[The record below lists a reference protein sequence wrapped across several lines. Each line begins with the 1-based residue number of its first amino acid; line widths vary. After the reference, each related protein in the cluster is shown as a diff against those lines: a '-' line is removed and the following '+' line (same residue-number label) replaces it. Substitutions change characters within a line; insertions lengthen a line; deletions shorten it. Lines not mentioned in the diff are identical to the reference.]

1 MRRKVR
7 NWAAFLLALALVLG
21 MIPAAYAAG
30 YSITVNAPTG
40 NDLPYWVFEKVGVDS
55 ADVLNLT
62 ANEGHTLPTNKVA
75 RVSLAV
81 GKNKED
87 EAACGISINGMY
99 YVQSVTLEHPDFFT
113 GTVEIQIGRDAQWSE
128 ETWGNITPVEGSN
141 ILGRV
146 QFKNG
151 TFTGDVSITVS
162 PMTAEQA
169 EAAQKQNQRQV
180 VPQGKYTVAQISE
193 AIQGIMTQK
202 RAALGLSET
211 DNLLSGDELT
221 YAGSSATDWLP
232 IGLSRCGV
240 EDDYDAYLAALQ
252 TYVEQKYRE
261 PDKLDRVKA
270 TEWHRISARRRSLAV
285 LACGGDPTHFGKDEN
300 GNDINLIADGVY
312 DRGKTVDIGAQGLN
326 GWLWGLITLDSMK
339 YNIPAGSSYTRTEMI
354 KKILSFQL
362 PDDGFNLRFA
372 QGSTA
377 DPDITA
383 MAIQSM
389 GPYYRTSTLNVK
401 DPVDRALERL
411 SQLQLDTAD
420 FRSWGTRNSEST
432 SQVIISLCSV
442 GIDPQNDPRFVK
454 NGLNLLDALFYYQQ
468 EDGGFAHSYE
478 LDEGNPSAVPGESD
492 SMATDQALLALVSVW
507 RQAQGMSP
515 LYDFRPGGVSAKILT
530 PEESEVSFAGSYEFT
545 EVDQQQADALPKKL
559 STENDEEVTAL
570 LNKLKMSRD
579 FDGYDTYMTKL
590 TQAKSDI
597 DALYAEIEAINT
609 DIQEQIVPMTEPG
622 LGEKSTVDRL
632 VKRYKALSDHDK
644 ELVQNWDAVLAV
656 KAQTDAAQRTLLLC
670 IGGAAV
676 VMIGGSILVRRRRES
691 K

>member
-30 YSITVNAPTG
+30 HSITVHAPEG
-40 NDLPYWVFEKVGVDS
+40 NGLPYWEFEKAGVEN
-55 ADVLNLT
+55 ADVLYLT
-62 ANEGHTLPTNKVA
+62 AGESHGLPAGRVS

-81 GKNKED
+81 GKGKD
-87 EAACGISINGMY
+87 GEASCGISVNGMY

-128 ETWGNITPVEGSN
+128 ETWGNITPVEDSN

-146 QFKNG
+146 QFKDG
-151 TFTGDVSITVS
+151 TFTGDVTISVT
-162 PMTAEQA
+162 PMTQQQA
-169 EAAQKQNQRQV
+169 DAAAKTNQRQV
-180 VPQGKYTVAQISE
+180 VPKGKYSVSDITE
-193 AIQGIMTQK
+193 AIDGILAWK
-202 RAALGLSET
+202 RAQQGVAEGQP
-211 DNLLSGDELT
+211 LLSGELLT
-221 YAGSSATDWLP
+221 YAGSTAADWLP
-232 IGLSRCGV
+232 IGLSRYGA
-240 EDDYDAYLAALQ
+240 EDDYDSYLAALR

-261 PDKLDRVKA
+261 PDKLDRTKA
-270 TEWHRISARRRSLAV
+270 TEWHRIALAV
-285 LACGGDPTHFGKDEN
+285 LACGGDPTHFGRDEN
-300 GNDINLIADGVY
+300 GADINLIADGVY
-312 DRGKTVDIGAQGLN
+312 DRGKTADLGRQGLN

-339 YNIPAGSSYTRTEMI
+339 YTIPAGASYTRTELV
-354 KKILSFQL
+354 KTILSYQL
-362 PDDGFNLRFA
+362 SDDGFNLRVA

-515 LYDFRPGGVSAKILT
+515 LYDFRPGGVSSKILT

-545 EVDQQQADALPKKL
+545 EADQQQADALPQKL
-559 STENDEEVTAL
+559 TTENDAEVTAL

-597 DALYAEIEAINT
+597 DALYAEIESLNA
-609 DIQEQIVPMTEPG
+609 DIQEQIISMTEPG
-622 LGEKSTVDRL
+622 LGEKPTVDRL
-632 VKRYKALSDHDK
+632 VKRYKALPDHDK
-644 ELVQNWDAVLAV
+644 ALVENWDTVLAV
-656 KAQTDAAQRTLLLC
+656 KAQTDAAQRNLFLI
-670 IGGAAV
+670 IGGVVV
-676 VMIGGSILVRRRRES
+676 VMVAVTVVVRRRRES

>member
-1 MRRKVR
+1 MRRKSGK
-7 NWAAFLLALALVLG
+7 WLLWLLVLTLLWG
-21 MIPAAYAAG
+21 SIPAAYAAG
-30 YSITVNAPTG
+30 HSITIHAPEG
-40 NDLPYWVFEKVGVDS
+40 NGLPYWEFEKAGVES
-55 ADVLNLT
+55 ADVRYLT
-62 ANEGHTLPTNKVA
+62 AGESHGLPAGRVS

-81 GKNKED
+81 GKGKD
-87 EAACGISINGMY
+87 GEASCGISVNGMY

-113 GTVEIQIGRDAQWSE
+113 GTAEIQIGRDAQWSE
-128 ETWGNITPVEGSN
+128 ETWGNITPVEDSN

-146 QFKNG
+146 QFKDG
-151 TFTGDVSITVS
+151 TFTGDVTISVT
-162 PMTAEQA
+162 PMTQQQA
-169 EAAQKQNQRQV
+169 DAAAKTNQRQV
-180 VPQGKYTVAQISE
+180 VPKGKYSVSDITE
-193 AIQGIMTQK
+193 AIDGILAWKRVQQGVAEGQP
-202 RAALGLSET
+202 
-211 DNLLSGDELT
+211 LLSGELLT
-221 YAGSSATDWLP
+221 YAGSTAADWLP
-232 IGLSRCGV
+232 IGLSRYGA
-240 EDDYDAYLAALQ
+240 EDDYDSYLAALR

-261 PDKLDRVKA
+261 PDKLDRTKA
-270 TEWHRISARRRSLAV
+270 TEWHRIALAV
-285 LACGGDPTHFGKDEN
+285 LACGGDPTHFGRDEN
-300 GNDINLIADGVY
+300 GADINLIADGVY
-312 DRGKTVDIGAQGLN
+312 DRGKTADLGRQGLN

-339 YNIPAGSSYTRTEMI
+339 YTIPAGASYTRTELV
-354 KKILSFQL
+354 KTILSYQL
-362 PDDGFNLRFA
+362 SDDGFNLRVA

-515 LYDFRPGGVSAKILT
+515 LYDFRPGGVSSKILT

-545 EVDQQQADALPKKL
+545 EADQQQADALPQKL
-559 STENDEEVTAL
+559 TTENDAEVTAL

-597 DALYAEIEAINT
+597 DALYAEIESLNA
-609 DIQEQIVPMTEPG
+609 DIQEQIISMTEPG
-622 LGEKSTVDRL
+622 LGEKPTVDRL

-644 ELVQNWDAVLAV
+644 ELVQNWDTVLAV
-656 KAQTDAAQRTLLLC
+656 KAQTDAAQRNLFLI
-670 IGGAAV
+670 IGGAVV
-676 VMIGGSILVRRRRES
+676 VMVAATVVIRRRRES

>member
-1 MRRKVR
+1 MRRKSGK
-7 NWAAFLLALALVLG
+7 WLLWLLVLTLLWG
-21 MIPAAYAAG
+21 SIPAAYAAG
-30 YSITVNAPTG
+30 HSITIHAPEG
-40 NDLPYWVFEKVGVDS
+40 NGLAYWEFEKAGVES
-55 ADVLNLT
+55 ADVRYLT
-62 ANEGHTLPTNKVA
+62 AGESHGLPAGRVS

-81 GKNKED
+81 GKGKD
-87 EAACGISINGMY
+87 GEASCGISVNGMY

-128 ETWGNITPVEGSN
+128 ETWGNITPVEDSN

-146 QFKNG
+146 QFKDG
-151 TFTGDVSITVS
+151 TFTGDVTISVT
-162 PMTAEQA
+162 PMTQQQA
-169 EAAQKQNQRQV
+169 DAAAKTNQRQV
-180 VPQGKYTVAQISE
+180 VPKGKYSVSDITE
-193 AIQGIMTQK
+193 AIDGILAWKRVQQGVAEGQP
-202 RAALGLSET
+202 
-211 DNLLSGDELT
+211 LLSGELLT
-221 YAGSSATDWLP
+221 YAGSTAADWLP
-232 IGLSRCGV
+232 IGLSRYGA
-240 EDDYDAYLAALQ
+240 EDDYDSYLAALR

-261 PDKLDRVKA
+261 PDKLDRTKA
-270 TEWHRISARRRSLAV
+270 TEWHRIALAV
-285 LACGGDPTHFGKDEN
+285 LACGGDPTHFGRDEN
-300 GNDINLIADGVY
+300 GADINLIADGVY
-312 DRGKTVDIGAQGLN
+312 DRGKTADLGRQGLN

-339 YNIPAGSSYTRTEMI
+339 YTIPAGASYTRTELV
-354 KKILSFQL
+354 KTILSYQL
-362 PDDGFNLRFA
+362 SDDGFNLRVA

-515 LYDFRPGGVSAKILT
+515 LYDFRPGGVSSKILT

-545 EVDQQQADALPKKL
+545 EADQQQADALPQKL
-559 STENDEEVTAL
+559 TTENDAEVTAL

-597 DALYAEIEAINT
+597 DALYAEIESLNA
-609 DIQEQIVPMTEPG
+609 DIQEQIISMTEPG
-622 LGEKSTVDRL
+622 LGEKPTVDRL

-644 ELVQNWDAVLAV
+644 ELVQNWDTVLAV
-656 KAQTDAAQRTLLLC
+656 KAQTDAAQRNLFLI
-670 IGGAAV
+670 IGGAVV
-676 VMIGGSILVRRRRES
+676 VMVAATVVIRRRRES

>member
-40 NDLPYWVFEKVGVDS
+40 NDLPYWVFEKVGVEN
-55 ADVLNLT
+55 ADVLYLT
-62 ANEGHTLPTNKVA
+62 AGESHGLPAGRVS

-81 GKNKED
+81 GKGKD
-87 EAACGISINGMY
+87 GEASCGISVNGMY

-128 ETWGNITPVEGSN
+128 ETWGNITPVEDSN

-146 QFKNG
+146 QFKDG
-151 TFTGDVSITVS
+151 TFTGDVTISVT
-162 PMTAEQA
+162 PMTQQQA
-169 EAAQKQNQRQV
+169 DAAAKTNQRQV
-180 VPQGKYTVAQISE
+180 VPKGKYSVSDITE
-193 AIQGIMTQK
+193 AIDGILAWK
-202 RAALGLSET
+202 RAQQGVAEGQP
-211 DNLLSGDELT
+211 LLSGELLT
-221 YAGSSATDWLP
+221 YAGSTAADWLP
-232 IGLSRCGV
+232 IGLSRYGA
-240 EDDYDAYLAALQ
+240 EDDYDSYLAALR

-261 PDKLDRVKA
+261 PDKLDRTKA
-270 TEWHRISARRRSLAV
+270 TEWHRIALAV
-285 LACGGDPTHFGKDEN
+285 LACGGDPTHFGRDEN
-300 GNDINLIADGVY
+300 GADINLIADGVY
-312 DRGKTVDIGAQGLN
+312 DRGKTADLGRQGLN

-339 YNIPAGSSYTRTEMI
+339 YTIPAGASYTRTELV
-354 KKILSFQL
+354 KTILSYQL
-362 PDDGFNLRFA
+362 SDDGFNLRVA

-515 LYDFRPGGVSAKILT
+515 LYDFRPGGVSSKILT

-545 EVDQQQADALPKKL
+545 EADQQQADALPQKL
-559 STENDEEVTAL
+559 TTENDAEVTAL

-597 DALYAEIEAINT
+597 DALYAEIESLNA
-609 DIQEQIVPMTEPG
+609 DIQEQIISMTEPG

-644 ELVQNWDAVLAV
+644 ELVQNWDTVLAV
-656 KAQTDAAQRTLLLC
+656 KAQTDAAQRNLFLI
-670 IGGAAV
+670 IGGAVV
-676 VMIGGSILVRRRRES
+676 VMVAATVVIRRRRES

>member
-40 NDLPYWVFEKVGVDS
+40 NNLPYWVFEKVGVDS

-81 GKNKED
+81 GKGKD
-87 EAACGISINGMY
+87 GEASCGISVNGMY

-128 ETWGNITPVEGSN
+128 ETWGNITPVEDSN

-146 QFKNG
+146 QFKDG
-151 TFTGDVSITVS
+151 TFTGDVTISVT
-162 PMTAEQA
+162 PMTQQQA
-169 EAAQKQNQRQV
+169 DAAAKTNQRQV
-180 VPQGKYTVAQISE
+180 VPKGKYSVSDITE
-193 AIQGIMTQK
+193 AIDGILAWK
-202 RAALGLSET
+202 RAQQGVAEGQP
-211 DNLLSGDELT
+211 LLSGELLT
-221 YAGSSATDWLP
+221 YAGSTAADWLP
-232 IGLSRCGV
+232 IGLSRYGA
-240 EDDYDAYLAALQ
+240 EDDYDSYLAALR

-261 PDKLDRVKA
+261 PDKLDRTKA
-270 TEWHRISARRRSLAV
+270 TEWHRIALAV
-285 LACGGDPTHFGKDEN
+285 LACGGDPTHFGRDEN
-300 GNDINLIADGVY
+300 GADINLIADGVY
-312 DRGKTVDIGAQGLN
+312 DRGKTADLGRQGLN

-339 YNIPAGSSYTRTEMI
+339 YTIPAGASYTRTELV
-354 KKILSFQL
+354 KTILSYQL
-362 PDDGFNLRFA
+362 SDDGFNLRVA

-515 LYDFRPGGVSAKILT
+515 LYDFRPGGVSSKILT

-545 EVDQQQADALPKKL
+545 EADQQQADALPQKL
-559 STENDEEVTAL
+559 TTENDAEVTAL

-597 DALYAEIEAINT
+597 DALYAEIESLNA
-609 DIQEQIVPMTEPG
+609 DIQEQIISMTEPG

-644 ELVQNWDAVLAV
+644 ELVQNWDTVLAV
-656 KAQTDAAQRTLLLC
+656 KAQTDAAQRNLFLI
-670 IGGAAV
+670 IGGVVV
-676 VMIGGSILVRRRRES
+676 VMVAVTVVVRRRRES

>member
-7 NWAAFLLALALVLG
+7 NLTAFLLALVLILG
-21 MIPAAYAAG
+21 SMPLTYAAG

-40 NDLPYWVFEKVGVDS
+40 NDLPYWVFEKAGVDS

-62 ANEGHTLPTNKVA
+62 ANEGHTLPASKVA

-99 YVQSVTLEHPDFFT
+99 YVQSVTLDHPDFFT
-113 GTVEIQIGRDAQWSE
+113 GTVEIQVGKDAQWSE
-128 ETWGNITPVEGSN
+128 ETWGSITPVESSN
-141 ILGRV
+141 IIGRV

-162 PMTAEQA
+162 PMTAQQA
-169 EAAQKQNQRQV
+169 EAAQKLNQRQV

-193 AIQGIMTQK
+193 AIQGIMAQK
-202 RAALGLSET
+202 RSALGLE
-211 DNLLSGDELT
+211 DGDYLLSGDELT

-270 TEWHRISARRRSLAV
+270 TEWHRISLAV

-312 DRGKTVDIGAQGLN
+312 NRGKTVDIGAQGLN

-383 MAIQSM
+383 MAIQALA
-389 GPYYRTSTLNVK
+389 PYYRNSTFNVK
-401 DPVDRALERL
+401 DPVDKALDCL
-411 SQLQLDTAD
+411 SELQLDTGD
-420 FRSWGTRNSEST
+420 FRSWGTRNSESV
-432 SQVIISLCSV
+432 SQIIVSLCSIGV
-442 GIDPQNDPRFVK
+442 DPQNDSRFIK
-454 NGLNLLDALFYYQQ
+454 NGINLLDALFYYQQ

-478 LDEGNPSAVPGESD
+478 SDPGNPSAIPGESN
-492 SMATDQALLALVSVW
+492 SIATDQALLALVAVW
-507 RQAQGMSP
+507 RQAQGMSI
-515 LYDFRPGGVSAKILT
+515 LYDFRPGSVSAKILT

-545 EVDQQQADALPKKL
+545 QELQSRVDALPDAL
-559 STENDEEVTAL
+559 STEDAEEVAFL
-570 LNKLKMSRD
+570 LERLKMSRE
-579 FDGYDTYMTKL
+579 FDGYDRYMEKL
-590 TQAKSDI
+590 TAAQEKI
-597 DALYAEIEAINT
+597 DALYAEIESLNA
-609 DIQEQIVPMTEPG
+609 DIAAEILPMTDAG
-622 LGEKSTVDRL
+622 LKEKPIVDGI
-632 VKRYKALSDHDK
+632 VKRYRTLSEHDR
-644 ELVQNWDAVLAV
+644 ELVESWDAVLAV

>member
-1 MRRKVR
+1 MRRKSGK
-7 NWAAFLLALALVLG
+7 WLLWLLVLTLLWG
-21 MIPAAYAAG
+21 SIPAAYAAG
-30 YSITVNAPTG
+30 HSITIHAPEG
-40 NDLPYWVFEKVGVDS
+40 NGLPYWEFEKAGVES
-55 ADVLNLT
+55 ADVRYLT
-62 ANEGHTLPTNKVA
+62 AGESHGLPAGRVS

-81 GKNKED
+81 GKGKD
-87 EAACGISINGMY
+87 GEASCGISVNGMY

-128 ETWGNITPVEGSN
+128 ETWGNITPVEDSN

-162 PMTAEQA
+162 PMTAQQA
-169 EAAQKQNQRQV
+169 ETAQKQNQRQV
-180 VPQGKYTVAQISE
+180 VPQGKYTVKEISE
-193 AIQGIMTQK
+193 AIYGILAQK
-202 RAALGLSET
+202 RSALGLEDS
-211 DNLLSGDELT
+211 DYLLSGDELT

-270 TEWHRISARRRSLAV
+270 TEWHRISLAV
-285 LACGGDPTHFGKDEN
+285 LACGGDPTHFGKDAD

-383 MAIQSM
+383 MAIQALA
-389 GPYYRTSTLNVK
+389 PYYRNATFNVK
-401 DPVDRALERL
+401 DPVDKALDCL
-411 SQLQLDTAD
+411 SKLQLDTGD
-420 FRSWGTRNSEST
+420 FRSWGTRNSESV
-432 SQVIISLCSV
+432 SQIIVSLCSIGV
-442 GIDPQNDPRFVK
+442 DPQNDSRFIK
-454 NGLNLLDALFYYQQ
+454 NGINLLDALFYYQQ

-478 LDEGNPSAVPGESD
+478 SDPGNPSAIPGESN
-492 SMATDQALLALVSVW
+492 SIATDQALLALVAVW
-507 RQAQGMSP
+507 RQAQGMSI
-515 LYDFRPGGVSAKILT
+515 LYDFRPGSVSAKILT

-545 EVDQQQADALPKKL
+545 QELQSRVDALPDAL
-559 STENDEEVTAL
+559 STEDAEEVAFL
-570 LNKLKMSRD
+570 LERLKMSRE
-579 FDGYDTYMTKL
+579 FDGYDRYMEKL
-590 TQAKSDI
+590 TAAQEKI
-597 DALYAEIEAINT
+597 DALYAEIESLNA
-609 DIQEQIVPMTEPG
+609 DIAAEILPMTDAG
-622 LGEKSTVDRL
+622 LKEKPIVDGI
-632 VKRYKALSDHDK
+632 VKRYRALSEHDR
-644 ELVQNWDAVLAV
+644 ELVESWDAVLAV

>member
-7 NWAAFLLALALVLG
+7 NWAAFLLALVLVLG
-21 MIPAAYAAG
+21 MIPTAYAAG
-30 YSITVNAPTG
+30 YSITVNAPEG
-40 NDLPYWVFEKVGVDS
+40 NHLPYWVFETAG
-55 ADVLNLT
+55 AANGDVQYLT
-62 ANEGHTLPTNKVA
+62 AKESHDLPDGKIA
-75 RVSLAV
+75 RVALKV
-81 GKNKED
+81 GKNGKD
-87 EAACGISINGMY
+87 EASCGISINGLY

-113 GTVEIQIGRDAQWSE
+113 GTVEIQVGKDAQWTE
-128 ETWGNITPVEGSN
+128 DTWGDVTPLEESSTIGC
-141 ILGRV
+141 V

-151 TFTGDVSITVS
+151 TFTADVNITIT
-162 PMTAEQA
+162 PMTAQQA

-270 TEWHRISARRRSLAV
+270 TEWHRISLAV

-312 DRGKTVDIGAQGLN
+312 DRGKTVDIGAQGFN

-383 MAIQSM
+383 MAIQALA
-389 GPYYRTSTLNVK
+389 PYYRNATFNVK
-401 DPVDRALERL
+401 DPVDKALDCL
-411 SQLQLDTAD
+411 SKLQLDTGD
-420 FRSWGTRNSEST
+420 FRSWGTRNSESI
-432 SQVIISLCSV
+432 SQIIVSLCSIGV
-442 GIDPQNDPRFVK
+442 DPQNDPRFIK
-454 NGLNLLDALFYYQQ
+454 NGINLLDALFYYQQ

-478 LDEGNPSAVPGESD
+478 LDEGNPSAVPGESN
-492 SMATDQALLALVSVW
+492 SIATDQALLALVAVW
-507 RQAQGMSP
+507 RQAQGMSI
-515 LYDFRPGGVSAKILT
+515 LYDFRPGSVSAKILT

-545 EVDQQQADALPKKL
+545 QELQGRVDALPKAL
-559 STENDEEVTAL
+559 STEDAEEVAFL
-570 LNKLKMSRD
+570 LERLKMSRE
-579 FDGYDTYMTKL
+579 FDGYDRYMEKL
-590 TQAKSDI
+590 TAAQEKI
-597 DALYAEIEAINT
+597 DALYAEIESLNA
-609 DIQEQIVPMTEPG
+609 DIAAEILPMTDAG
-622 LGEKSTVDRL
+622 LKEKPIVDGI
-632 VKRYKALSDHDK
+632 VKRYRALSEHDRA
-644 ELVQNWDAVLAV
+644 LVESWDAVLAV
-656 KAQTDAAQRTLLLC
+656 KAQTDAAQRNLFLI
-670 IGGAAV
+670 IGGVVV
-676 VMIGGSILVRRRRES
+676 VMVAVTVVVRRRRES

>member
-30 YSITVNAPTG
+30 HSITVHAPEG
-40 NDLPYWVFEKVGVDS
+40 NGLPYWEFEKAGVEN
-55 ADVLNLT
+55 ADVLYLT
-62 ANEGHTLPTNKVA
+62 AGESHGLPAGRVS

-81 GKNKED
+81 GKGKD
-87 EAACGISINGMY
+87 GEASCGISVNGMY

-128 ETWGNITPVEGSN
+128 ETWGNITPVEDSN

-146 QFKNG
+146 QFKDG
-151 TFTGDVSITVS
+151 TFTGDVTISVT
-162 PMTAEQA
+162 PMTQQQA
-169 EAAQKQNQRQV
+169 DAAAKTNQRQV
-180 VPQGKYTVAQISE
+180 VPKGKYSVSDITE
-193 AIQGIMTQK
+193 AIDGILAWKRVQQGVAEGQP
-202 RAALGLSET
+202 
-211 DNLLSGDELT
+211 LLSGELLT
-221 YAGSSATDWLP
+221 YAGSTAADWLP
-232 IGLSRCGV
+232 IGLSRYGA
-240 EDDYDAYLAALQ
+240 EDDYDSYLAALR

-261 PDKLDRVKA
+261 PDKLDRTKA
-270 TEWHRISARRRSLAV
+270 TEWHRIALAV
-285 LACGGDPTHFGKDEN
+285 LACGGDPTHFGRDEN
-300 GNDINLIADGVY
+300 GADINLIADGVY
-312 DRGKTVDIGAQGLN
+312 DRGKTADLGRQGLN

-339 YNIPAGSSYTRTEMI
+339 YTIPAGASYTRTELV
-354 KKILSFQL
+354 KTILSYQL
-362 PDDGFNLRFA
+362 SDDGFNLRVA

-515 LYDFRPGGVSAKILT
+515 LYDFRPGGVL
-530 PEESEVSFAGSYEFT
+530 
-545 EVDQQQADALPKKL
+545 
-559 STENDEEVTAL
+559 
-570 LNKLKMSRD
+570 
-579 FDGYDTYMTKL
+579 
-590 TQAKSDI
+590 
-597 DALYAEIEAINT
+597 
-609 DIQEQIVPMTEPG
+609 
-622 LGEKSTVDRL
+622 
-632 VKRYKALSDHDK
+632 
-644 ELVQNWDAVLAV
+644 
-656 KAQTDAAQRTLLLC
+656 
-670 IGGAAV
+670 
-676 VMIGGSILVRRRRES
+676 
-691 K
+691 

>member
-30 YSITVNAPTG
+30 YSITVNVPTG

-55 ADVLNLT
+55 ADVLSLT
-62 ANEGHTLPTNKVA
+62 ANEGHTLPTSKVA

-87 EAACGISINGMY
+87 EVACGISINGMY
-99 YVQSVTLEHPDFFT
+99 YVQSVTLDHPDFFT
-113 GTVEIQIGRDAQWSE
+113 GTVEIQVGKDAQWTE
-128 ETWGNITPVEGSN
+128 ETWGSITPVESSN
-141 ILGRV
+141 IIGRV

-162 PMTAEQA
+162 PMTAAQA
-169 EAAQKQNQRQV
+169 EAAQKLNQRQV

-193 AIQGIMTQK
+193 AIQGIMEQK
-202 RAALGLSET
+202 RSALGLE
-211 DNLLSGDELT
+211 DGDYLLSGDELT

-252 TYVEQKYRE
+252 AYVEQKYRE

-270 TEWHRISARRRSLAV
+270 TEWHRISLAV
-285 LACGGDPTHFGKDEN
+285 LACGGDPTHFGKDAD

-515 LYDFRPGGVSAKILT
+515 LYDFRPGGVSSKILT

-545 EVDQQQADALPKKL
+545 QELQSRVDALPDAL
-559 STENDEEVTAL
+559 STEDAEEVAFL
-570 LNKLKMSRD
+570 LERLKMSRE
-579 FDGYDTYMTKL
+579 FDGYDRYMEKL
-590 TQAKSDI
+590 TAAQEKI
-597 DALYAEIEAINT
+597 DALYAEIESLNA
-609 DIQEQIVPMTEPG
+609 DIAAEILPMTDAG
-622 LGEKSTVDRL
+622 LKEKPIVDGI
-632 VKRYKALSDHDK
+632 VKRYRTLSEHDR
-644 ELVQNWDAVLAV
+644 ELVESWDAVLAV

>member
-40 NDLPYWVFEKVGVDS
+40 NDLPYWVFEKVGVEN
-55 ADVLNLT
+55 ADVLYLT
-62 ANEGHTLPTNKVA
+62 AGESHGLPAGRVS

-81 GKNKED
+81 GKGKD
-87 EAACGISINGMY
+87 GEASCGISVNGMY

-128 ETWGNITPVEGSN
+128 ETWGNITPVEDSN

-146 QFKNG
+146 QFKDG
-151 TFTGDVSITVS
+151 TFTGDVTISVT
-162 PMTAEQA
+162 PMTQQQA
-169 EAAQKQNQRQV
+169 DAAAKTNQRQV
-180 VPQGKYTVAQISE
+180 VPKGKYSVSDITE
-193 AIQGIMTQK
+193 AIDGILAWK
-202 RAALGLSET
+202 RAQQGVAEGQP
-211 DNLLSGDELT
+211 LLSGELLT
-221 YAGSSATDWLP
+221 YAGSTAADWLP
-232 IGLSRCGV
+232 IGLSRYGA
-240 EDDYDAYLAALQ
+240 EDDYDSYLAALR

-261 PDKLDRVKA
+261 PDKLDRTKA
-270 TEWHRISARRRSLAV
+270 TEWHRIALAV
-285 LACGGDPTHFGKDEN
+285 LACGGDPTHFGRDEN
-300 GNDINLIADGVY
+300 GADINLIADGVY
-312 DRGKTVDIGAQGLN
+312 DRGKTADLGRQGLN

-339 YNIPAGSSYTRTEMI
+339 YTIPAGASYTRTELV
-354 KKILSFQL
+354 KTILSYQL
-362 PDDGFNLRFA
+362 SDDGFNLRVA

-492 SMATDQALLALVSVW
+492 SMATDQALLALVSV
-507 RQAQGMSP
+507 
-515 LYDFRPGGVSAKILT
+515 
-530 PEESEVSFAGSYEFT
+530 
-545 EVDQQQADALPKKL
+545 
-559 STENDEEVTAL
+559 
-570 LNKLKMSRD
+570 
-579 FDGYDTYMTKL
+579 
-590 TQAKSDI
+590 
-597 DALYAEIEAINT
+597 
-609 DIQEQIVPMTEPG
+609 
-622 LGEKSTVDRL
+622 
-632 VKRYKALSDHDK
+632 
-644 ELVQNWDAVLAV
+644 
-656 KAQTDAAQRTLLLC
+656 
-670 IGGAAV
+670 
-676 VMIGGSILVRRRRES
+676 
-691 K
+691 

>member
-30 YSITVNAPTG
+30 YGITVNAPTG
-40 NDLPYWVFEKVGVDS
+40 NNLPYWVFEKVGVDS

-128 ETWGNITPVEGSN
+128 ETWGNITPVDGSN

-146 QFKNG
+146 LKNG

-202 RAALGLSET
+202 RSALGLSET

-252 TYVEQKYRE
+252 SYVEQKYRE

-270 TEWHRISARRRSLAV
+270 TEWHRISLAV
-285 LACGGDPTHFGKDEN
+285 LACGGDPTHFGKDES

-354 KKILSFQL
+354 KRILSFQL

-383 MAIQSM
+383 MAIQALA
-389 GPYYRTSTLNVK
+389 PYYRNSTFNVK
-401 DPVDRALERL
+401 DPVDKALGCL
-411 SQLQLDTAD
+411 SELQLDTGD
-420 FRSWGTRNSEST
+420 FRSWGTRNSESV
-432 SQVIISLCSV
+432 SQL
-442 GIDPQNDPRFVK
+442 
-454 NGLNLLDALFYYQQ
+454 
-468 EDGGFAHSYE
+468 H
-478 LDEGNPSAVPGESD
+478 
-492 SMATDQALLALVSVW
+492 
-507 RQAQGMSP
+507 
-515 LYDFRPGGVSAKILT
+515 
-530 PEESEVSFAGSYEFT
+530 
-545 EVDQQQADALPKKL
+545 
-559 STENDEEVTAL
+559 
-570 LNKLKMSRD
+570 
-579 FDGYDTYMTKL
+579 
-590 TQAKSDI
+590 
-597 DALYAEIEAINT
+597 
-609 DIQEQIVPMTEPG
+609 
-622 LGEKSTVDRL
+622 
-632 VKRYKALSDHDK
+632 
-644 ELVQNWDAVLAV
+644 
-656 KAQTDAAQRTLLLC
+656 
-670 IGGAAV
+670 
-676 VMIGGSILVRRRRES
+676 RR
-691 K
+691 

>member
-40 NDLPYWVFEKVGVDS
+40 NDLPYWVFEKVGVEN
-55 ADVLNLT
+55 ADVLYLT
-62 ANEGHTLPTNKVA
+62 AGESHGLPAGRVS

-81 GKNKED
+81 GKGKD
-87 EAACGISINGMY
+87 GEASCGISVNGMY

-128 ETWGNITPVEGSN
+128 ETWGNITPVEDSN

-146 QFKNG
+146 QFKDG
-151 TFTGDVSITVS
+151 TFTGDVTISVT
-162 PMTAEQA
+162 PMTQQQA
-169 EAAQKQNQRQV
+169 DAAAKTNQRQV
-180 VPQGKYTVAQISE
+180 VPKGKYSVSDITE
-193 AIQGIMTQK
+193 AIDGILAWK
-202 RAALGLSET
+202 RAQQGVAEGQP
-211 DNLLSGDELT
+211 LLSGELLT
-221 YAGSSATDWLP
+221 YAGSTAADWLP
-232 IGLSRCGV
+232 IGLSRYGA
-240 EDDYDAYLAALQ
+240 EDDYDSYLAALR

-261 PDKLDRVKA
+261 PDKLDRTKA
-270 TEWHRISARRRSLAV
+270 TEWHRIALAV
-285 LACGGDPTHFGKDEN
+285 LACGGDPTHFGRDEN
-300 GNDINLIADGVY
+300 GADINLIADGVY
-312 DRGKTVDIGAQGLN
+312 DRGKTADLGRQGLN

-339 YNIPAGSSYTRTEMI
+339 YTIPAGASYTRTELV
-354 KKILSFQL
+354 KTILSYQL
-362 PDDGFNLRFA
+362 SDDGFNLRVA

-515 LYDFRPGGVSAKILT
+515 LYDFRPGGVSSKILT

-545 EVDQQQADALPKKL
+545 EADQQQADALPQKL
-559 STENDEEVTAL
+559 TTENDAEVTAL

-597 DALYAEIEAINT
+597 DALYAEIESLNA
-609 DIQEQIVPMTEPG
+609 DIQEQIISMTEPG
-622 LGEKSTVDRL
+622 LGEKPTVDRL
-632 VKRYKALSDHDK
+632 VKRYKALPDHDK
-644 ELVQNWDAVLAV
+644 ALVENWDAVLAV
-656 KAQTDAAQRTLLLC
+656 KAQTDAAQRNLFLI
-670 IGGAAV
+670 IGGVVV
-676 VMIGGSILVRRRRES
+676 VMVAVTVVVRRRRES

>member
-1 MRRKVR
+1 M
-7 NWAAFLLALALVLG
+7 LGVL
-21 MIPAAYAAG
+21 
-30 YSITVNAPTG
+30 
-40 NDLPYWVFEKVGVDS
+40 KDS
-55 ADVLNLT
+55 K
-62 ANEGHTLPTNKVA
+62 NE
-75 RVSLAV
+75 VS
-81 GKNKED
+81 
-87 EAACGISINGMY
+87 CGISINGMY
-99 YVQSVTLEHPDFFT
+99 YVQSVTLDHPDFFT
-113 GTVEIQIGRDAQWSE
+113 GTVEIRVGKDAQRE
-128 ETWGNITPVEGSN
+128 EKTWGVFVREERSN
-141 ILGRV
+141 SIGEVR
-146 QFKNG
+146 FIDG
-151 TFTGDVSITVS
+151 TFTGDVNIAVT
-162 PMTAEQA
+162 PMTAQQA
-169 EAAQKQNQRQV
+169 AAAQKQNQRQV
-180 VPQGKYTVAQISE
+180 VPKGKYTLEDISE
-193 AIQGIMTQK
+193 AIQDILAQK
-202 RAALGLSET
+202 RSVLGLSEN
-211 DNLLSGDELT
+211 DPLLSGDELT
-221 YAGSSATDWLP
+221 NAGSTAADWLP

-270 TEWHRISARRRSLAV
+270 TEWHRISLAV
-285 LACGGDPTHFGKDEN
+285 LACGGDPTHFGRDEN
-300 GNDINLIADGVY
+300 GADINLIADGVY
-312 DRGKTVDIGAQGLN
+312 DRGKTADLGRQGLN

-339 YNIPAGSSYTRTEMI
+339 YTIPAGASYTRTELV
-354 KKILSFQL
+354 KTILSYQL
-362 PDDGFNLRFA
+362 SDDGFNLRVA

-383 MAIQSM
+383 MAIQALA
-389 GPYYRTSTLNVK
+389 PYYWDSTFNVK
-401 DPVDRALERL
+401 DTVDKALDCL
-411 SQLQLDTAD
+411 SKLQLDTGD

-515 LYDFRPGGVSAKILT
+515 LYDFRPGGVSSKILT

-545 EVDQQQADALPKKL
+545 EADQQQADALPKKL
-559 STENDEEVTAL
+559 STENDAEVTAL
-570 LNKLKMSRD
+570 LDKLKMSRD

-590 TQAKSDI
+590 TQAKRDI
-597 DALYAEIEAINT
+597 DALYAEIESINA
-609 DIQEQIVPMTEPG
+609 DIESQIVPMSEPG

-644 ELVQNWDAVLAV
+644 ELIQNWDAVLAV
-656 KAQTDAAQRTLLLC
+656 KAQTDAAQRNLFLI
-670 IGGAAV
+670 IGGVVV
-676 VMIGGSILVRRRRES
+676 VMVAATVVIRRRRES

>member
-7 NWAAFLLALALVLG
+7 NWAAFLLALVLVLG

-40 NDLPYWVFEKVGVDS
+40 NDLPYWVFEKAGVDS

-62 ANEGHTLPTNKVA
+62 ANEGHTLPASKVA

-128 ETWGNITPVEGSN
+128 ETWGNITPVDGSN

-162 PMTAEQA
+162 PMTQQQA
-169 EAAQKQNQRQV
+169 DAAAKTNQRQV
-180 VPQGKYTVAQISE
+180 VPKGKYSVSDITE
-193 AIQGIMTQK
+193 AIDGILAWKRVQQGVAEGQP
-202 RAALGLSET
+202 
-211 DNLLSGDELT
+211 LLSGELLT
-221 YAGSSATDWLP
+221 YAGSTAADWLP
-232 IGLSRCGV
+232 IGLSRYGA
-240 EDDYDAYLAALQ
+240 EDDYDSYLAALR

-261 PDKLDRVKA
+261 PDKLDRTKA
-270 TEWHRISARRRSLAV
+270 TEWHRIALAV
-285 LACGGDPTHFGKDEN
+285 LACGGDPTHFGRDEN
-300 GNDINLIADGVY
+300 GADINLIADGVY
-312 DRGKTVDIGAQGLN
+312 DRGKTADLGRQGLN

-339 YNIPAGSSYTRTEMI
+339 YTIPAGASYTRTELV
-354 KKILSFQL
+354 KTILSYQL
-362 PDDGFNLRFA
+362 SDDGFNLRVA

-515 LYDFRPGGVSAKILT
+515 LYDFRPGGVSSKILT

-545 EVDQQQADALPKKL
+545 QELQSRVDALPDAL
-559 STENDEEVTAL
+559 STEDAEEVAFL
-570 LNKLKMSRD
+570 LERLKMSRE

-590 TQAKSDI
+590 TQAKRDI
-597 DALYAEIEAINT
+597 DALYAEIESINA
-609 DIQEQIVPMTEPG
+609 DIQGQIVPMTDPG

-656 KAQTDAAQRTLLLC
+656 KAQTDAAQRNLFLI
-670 IGGAAV
+670 IGGVVV
-676 VMIGGSILVRRRRES
+676 VMVAATVVIRRRRES

>member
-1 MRRKVR
+1 M
-7 NWAAFLLALALVLG
+7 
-21 MIPAAYAAG
+21 
-30 YSITVNAPTG
+30 
-40 NDLPYWVFEKVGVDS
+40 
-55 ADVLNLT
+55 
-62 ANEGHTLPTNKVA
+62 
-75 RVSLAV
+75 
-81 GKNKED
+81 
-87 EAACGISINGMY
+87 
-99 YVQSVTLEHPDFFT
+99 QSVTLEHPDFFT

-128 ETWGNITPVEGSN
+128 ETWGNITPVEDSN

-146 QFKNG
+146 QFKDG
-151 TFTGDVSITVS
+151 TFTGDVTISVT
-162 PMTAEQA
+162 PMTQQQA
-169 EAAQKQNQRQV
+169 DAAAKTNQRQV
-180 VPQGKYTVAQISE
+180 VPKGKYSVSDITE
-193 AIQGIMTQK
+193 AIDGILAWK
-202 RAALGLSET
+202 RAQQGVAEGQP
-211 DNLLSGDELT
+211 LLSGELLT
-221 YAGSSATDWLP
+221 YAGSTAADWLP
-232 IGLSRCGV
+232 IGLSRYGA
-240 EDDYDAYLAALQ
+240 EDDSYLAALR

-261 PDKLDRVKA
+261 PDKLDRTKA
-270 TEWHRISARRRSLAV
+270 TEWHRIALAV
-285 LACGGDPTHFGKDEN
+285 LACGGDPTHFGRDEN
-300 GNDINLIADGVY
+300 GADINLIADGVY
-312 DRGKTVDIGAQGLN
+312 DRGKTADLGRQGLN

-339 YNIPAGSSYTRTEMI
+339 YTIPAGASYTRTELV
-354 KKILSFQL
+354 KTILSYQL
-362 PDDGFNLRFA
+362 SDDGFNRRVA

-411 SQLQLDTAD
+411 SQLQLGTAD

-515 LYDFRPGGVSAKILT
+515 LYDFRPGGVSSKILT

-545 EVDQQQADALPKKL
+545 EADRQQADALPKKL

-570 LNKLKMSRD
+570 LDKLKMSRD

-597 DALYAEIEAINT
+597 DALYAEIESINA
-609 DIQEQIVPMTEPG
+609 DIESQIIPMSNPG
-622 LGEKSTVDRL
+622 LGEKPTVDRL

-644 ELVQNWDAVLAV
+644 ELVENWDAVLAV
-656 KAQTDAAQRTLLLC
+656 KAQTDVAQRNLFLI
-670 IGGAAV
+670 IGGMVV
-676 VMIGGSILVRRRRES
+676 VMVAATVVIRRRRES

>member
-1 MRRKVR
+1 MRRKSGK
-7 NWAAFLLALALVLG
+7 WLLWLLVLTLLWG
-21 MIPAAYAAG
+21 SVPAAYAAG
-30 YSITVNAPTG
+30 YSITVHAPEG
-40 NDLPYWVFEKVGVDS
+40 NGLPYWEFEKAGVEN
-55 ADVLNLT
+55 ADVRYLT
-62 ANEGHTLPTNKVA
+62 AGESHGLPAGRVS

-81 GKNKED
+81 GKGKD
-87 EAACGISINGMY
+87 GEASCGISVNGMY

-128 ETWGNITPVEGSN
+128 ETWGNITPVEDSN

-146 QFKNG
+146 QFKDG
-151 TFTGDVSITVS
+151 AFTGDVTISVT
-162 PMTAEQA
+162 PMTQQQA
-169 EAAQKQNQRQV
+169 DAAAKTNQRQV
-180 VPQGKYTVAQISE
+180 VPKGKYSVSDITE
-193 AIQGIMTQK
+193 AIDGILAWK
-202 RAALGLSET
+202 RAHQGVAE
-211 DNLLSGDELT
+211 DQPLLSGELLT
-221 YAGSSATDWLP
+221 YAGSTAADWLP
-232 IGLSRCGV
+232 IGLSRYGA
-240 EDDYDAYLAALQ
+240 EDDYDSYLAALR
-252 TYVEQKYRE
+252 TYVERKYRE
-261 PDKLDRVKA
+261 PDKLDRTKA
-270 TEWHRISARRRSLAV
+270 TEWHRIALAV
-285 LACGGDPTHFGKDEN
+285 LACGGDPTHFGRDEN
-300 GNDINLIADGVY
+300 GADINLIADGVY
-312 DRGKTVDIGAQGLN
+312 DRGKTADLGRQGLN

-339 YNIPAGSSYTRTEMI
+339 YTIPAGASYTRTELV
-354 KKILSFQL
+354 KTILSYQL
-362 PDDGFNLRFA
+362 SDDGFNLRMA

-454 NGLNLLDALFYYQQ
+454 NGRNLLDALFYYQQ

-515 LYDFRPGGVSAKILT
+515 LYDFRPGGVSSKILT

-545 EVDQQQADALPKKL
+545 QELQGRVDALSDAL
-559 STENDEEVTAL
+559 STEDAEEVAFL
-570 LNKLKMSRD
+570 LERLKMSRE
-579 FDGYDTYMTKL
+579 FDGYDRYMEKL
-590 TQAKSDI
+590 TAAQEKI
-597 DALYAEIEAINT
+597 DALYAEIESLNA
-609 DIQEQIVPMTEPG
+609 DIAAEILPMTDAG
-622 LGEKSTVDRL
+622 LKEKPIVDGI
-632 VKRYKALSDHDK
+632 VKRYRTLSEHDR
-644 ELVQNWDAVLAV
+644 ELVESWDAVLAV

-670 IGGAAV
+670 IGGAVV

>member
-1 MRRKVR
+1 MRRKTQ
-7 NWAAFLLALALVLG
+7 NLTAFLLALVLVWG

-87 EAACGISINGMY
+87 EAACGISINGLY

-113 GTVEIQIGRDAQWSE
+113 GTVEIQVGKDAQWTE
-128 ETWGNITPVEGSN
+128 DTWGDVTPLEESSTIGC
-141 ILGRV
+141 V

-151 TFTGDVSITVS
+151 TFTADVNITIT
-162 PMTAEQA
+162 PMTAQQA

-193 AIQGIMTQK
+193 AIQGIIAQK
-202 RAALGLSET
+202 RSALGLE
-211 DNLLSGDELT
+211 DGDYLLSRDELT

-270 TEWHRISARRRSLAV
+270 TEWHRISLAV
-285 LACGGDPTHFGKDEN
+285 LACGGDPTHFGKDES

-354 KKILSFQL
+354 KRILSFQL

-383 MAIQSM
+383 MAIQALA
-389 GPYYRTSTLNVK
+389 PYYRNATFNVK
-401 DPVDRALERL
+401 DPVDKALDCL
-411 SQLQLDTAD
+411 SKLQLDTGD
-420 FRSWGTRNSEST
+420 FRSWGTRNSESV
-432 SQVIISLCSV
+432 SQIIVSLCSIGV
-442 GIDPQNDPRFVK
+442 DPQNDPRFIK
-454 NGLNLLDALFYYQQ
+454 NGINLLDALFYYQQ

-478 LDEGNPSAVPGESD
+478 LDEGNPSAVPGESN
-492 SMATDQALLALVSVW
+492 SIATDQALLALVAVW
-507 RQAQGMSP
+507 RQAQGMSI
-515 LYDFRPGGVSAKILT
+515 LYDFRPGSVSAKILT

-545 EVDQQQADALPKKL
+545 QELQGRVDALPKAL
-559 STENDEEVTAL
+559 STEDAEEVAFL
-570 LNKLKMSRD
+570 LERLKMSRE
-579 FDGYDTYMTKL
+579 FDGYDRYMEKL
-590 TQAKSDI
+590 TAAQEKI
-597 DALYAEIEAINT
+597 DALYAEIESLNA
-609 DIQEQIVPMTEPG
+609 DIQEQIISMTEPG

-644 ELVQNWDAVLAV
+644 ALVENWDAVLAV
-656 KAQTDAAQRTLLLC
+656 KAQTDAAQRNLLLI
-670 IGGAAV
+670 IGGVVV
-676 VMIGGSILVRRRRES
+676 VMVAVTGVIRRRRES

>member
-40 NDLPYWVFEKVGVDS
+40 NNLPYWVFEKVGVDS

-146 QFKNG
+146 QFKDG
-151 TFTGDVSITVS
+151 TFTGDVTISVT
-162 PMTAEQA
+162 PMTQQQA
-169 EAAQKQNQRQV
+169 DAAAKTNQRQV
-180 VPQGKYTVAQISE
+180 VPKGKYSVSDITE
-193 AIQGIMTQK
+193 AIDGILAWK
-202 RAALGLSET
+202 RAQQGVAEGQP
-211 DNLLSGDELT
+211 LLSGELLT
-221 YAGSSATDWLP
+221 YAGSTAADWLP
-232 IGLSRCGV
+232 IGLSRYGA
-240 EDDYDAYLAALQ
+240 EDDYDSYLAALR

-261 PDKLDRVKA
+261 PDKLDRTKA
-270 TEWHRISARRRSLAV
+270 TEWHRIALAV
-285 LACGGDPTHFGKDEN
+285 LACGGDPTHFGRDEN
-300 GNDINLIADGVY
+300 GADINLIADGVY
-312 DRGKTVDIGAQGLN
+312 DRGKTADLGRQGLN

-339 YNIPAGSSYTRTEMI
+339 YTIPAGASYTRTELV
-354 KKILSFQL
+354 KTILSYQL
-362 PDDGFNLRFA
+362 SDDGFNLRVA

-515 LYDFRPGGVSAKILT
+515 LYDFRPGGVSSKILT

-545 EVDQQQADALPKKL
+545 EADQQQADALPQKL
-559 STENDEEVTAL
+559 TTENDAEVTAL

-597 DALYAEIEAINT
+597 DALYAEIESLNA
-609 DIQEQIVPMTEPG
+609 DIQEQIISMTEPG
-622 LGEKSTVDRL
+622 LSEKPTVDRL
-632 VKRYKALSDHDK
+632 VKRYKALPDHDK
-644 ELVQNWDAVLAV
+644 ALVENWDAVLAV
-656 KAQTDAAQRTLLLC
+656 KAQTDAAQRNLFLI
-670 IGGAAV
+670 IGGVVV
-676 VMIGGSILVRRRRES
+676 VMVAVTVVVRRRRES

>member
-1 MRRKVR
+1 MRRKVQ
-7 NWAAFLLALALVLG
+7 NWTAFLLALVLVLG

-30 YSITVNAPTG
+30 YSISVNAPTG
-40 NDLPYWVFEKVGVDS
+40 NALPYWVFEKVGVDS
-55 ADVLNLT
+55 ADVRYLT
-62 ANEGHTLPTNKVA
+62 AGESHGLPAGRVS

-81 GKNKED
+81 GKGKD
-87 EAACGISINGMY
+87 GEASCGISINGMY
-99 YVQSVTLEHPDFFT
+99 YVQSVTLDHPDFFT
-113 GTVEIQIGRDAQWSE
+113 GTVEIQVGKDAQWTE
-128 ETWGNITPVEGSN
+128 ETWGSITPVESSN
-141 ILGRV
+141 IIGRV

-162 PMTAEQA
+162 PMTAAQS

-202 RAALGLSET
+202 RSALGLSET
-211 DNLLSGDELT
+211 DNLLSGDELI

-270 TEWHRISARRRSLAV
+270 TEWHRISLAV
-285 LACGGDPTHFGKDEN
+285 LACGGDPTHFGKDES

-354 KKILSFQL
+354 KRILSFQL

-383 MAIQSM
+383 MAIQALA
-389 GPYYRTSTLNVK
+389 PYYRNSTFNVK
-401 DPVDRALERL
+401 DPVDKALDCL
-411 SQLQLDTAD
+411 SELQLDTGD
-420 FRSWGTRNSEST
+420 FRSWGTRNSESV
-432 SQVIISLCSV
+432 SQIIVSLCSIGV
-442 GIDPQNDPRFVK
+442 DPQNDSRFIK
-454 NGLNLLDALFYYQQ
+454 NGINLLDALFYYQQ

-478 LDEGNPSAVPGESD
+478 SDPGNPSAIPGESN
-492 SMATDQALLALVSVW
+492 STATDQALLALVAVW
-507 RQAQGMSP
+507 RQAQGMSI
-515 LYDFRPGGVSAKILT
+515 LYDFRPGSVSAKILT

-545 EVDQQQADALPKKL
+545 QELQSRVDALPDAL
-559 STENDEEVTAL
+559 STEDAEEVAFL
-570 LNKLKMSRD
+570 LERLKMSRE
-579 FDGYDTYMTKL
+579 FDGYDRYMEKL
-590 TQAKSDI
+590 TAAQEKI
-597 DALYAEIEAINT
+597 DALYTEIESLNADIAAEIL
-609 DIQEQIVPMTEPG
+609 PMTDAG
-622 LGEKSTVDRL
+622 LKEKPIVDGI
-632 VKRYKALSDHDK
+632 VKRYRALSEHDR
-644 ELVQNWDAVLAV
+644 ELVESWDAVLAV

>member
-7 NWAAFLLALALVLG
+7 NWAAFLLALVLVWG

-40 NDLPYWVFEKVGVDS
+40 NDLPYWVFEKAGVDS

-81 GKNKED
+81 GKSKEN

-202 RAALGLSET
+202 RSALGLSET

-252 TYVEQKYRE
+252 SYVEQKYRE

-270 TEWHRISARRRSLAV
+270 TEWHRISLAV
-285 LACGGDPTHFGKDEN
+285 LACDGDPTHFGKDEN
-300 GNDINLIADGVY
+300 GSDINLIADGVY

-383 MAIQSM
+383 MAIQALA
-389 GPYYRTSTLNVK
+389 PYYRNATFNVK
-401 DPVDRALERL
+401 DPVDKALDCL
-411 SQLQLDTAD
+411 SELQLDTGD
-420 FRSWGTRNSEST
+420 FRSWGTRNSESV
-432 SQVIISLCSV
+432 SQIIVSLCSIGV
-442 GIDPQNDPRFVK
+442 DPQNDSRFIK
-454 NGLNLLDALFYYQQ
+454 NGINLLDALFYYQQ

-478 LDEGNPSAVPGESD
+478 SDPGNPSAIPGESN
-492 SMATDQALLALVSVW
+492 SIATDQALLALVAVW
-507 RQAQGMSP
+507 RQAQGMSI
-515 LYDFRPGGVSAKILT
+515 LYDFRPGSVSAKILT

-545 EVDQQQADALPKKL
+545 QELQSRVDALPDAL
-559 STENDEEVTAL
+559 STEDAEEVAFL
-570 LNKLKMSRD
+570 LERLKMSRE
-579 FDGYDTYMTKL
+579 FDGYDRYMEKL
-590 TQAKSDI
+590 TAAQEKI
-597 DALYAEIEAINT
+597 DALYAEIESLNA
-609 DIQEQIVPMTEPG
+609 DIAAEILPMTDAG
-622 LGEKSTVDRL
+622 LKEKPIVDGI
-632 VKRYKALSDHDK
+632 VKRYRTLSEHDR
-644 ELVQNWDAVLAV
+644 ELVESWDAVLAV

>member
-1 MRRKVR
+1 MRRKSGK
-7 NWAAFLLALALVLG
+7 WLLWLLVLTLLWG
-21 MIPAAYAAG
+21 SIPAAYAAG
-30 YSITVNAPTG
+30 HSITIHAPEG
-40 NDLPYWVFEKVGVDS
+40 NGLPYWEFEKAGVES
-55 ADVLNLT
+55 ADVRYLT
-62 ANEGHTLPTNKVA
+62 AGESHGLPAGRVS

-81 GKNKED
+81 GKGKD
-87 EAACGISINGMY
+87 GEASCGISVNGMY

-128 ETWGNITPVEGSN
+128 ETWGNITPVEDSN

-146 QFKNG
+146 QFKDG
-151 TFTGDVSITVS
+151 TFTGDVTISVT
-162 PMTAEQA
+162 PMTQQQA
-169 EAAQKQNQRQV
+169 DAAAKTNQRQV
-180 VPQGKYTVAQISE
+180 VPKGKYSVSDITE
-193 AIQGIMTQK
+193 AIDGILAWKRVQQGVAEGQP
-202 RAALGLSET
+202 
-211 DNLLSGDELT
+211 LLSGELLT
-221 YAGSSATDWLP
+221 YAGSTAADWLP
-232 IGLSRCGV
+232 IGLSRYGA
-240 EDDYDAYLAALQ
+240 EDDYDSYLAALR

-261 PDKLDRVKA
+261 PDKLDRTKA
-270 TEWHRISARRRSLAV
+270 TEWHRIALAV
-285 LACGGDPTHFGKDEN
+285 LACGGDPTHFGRDEN
-300 GNDINLIADGVY
+300 GADINLIADGVY
-312 DRGKTVDIGAQGLN
+312 DRGKTADLGRQGLN

-339 YNIPAGSSYTRTEMI
+339 YTIPAGASYTRTELV
-354 KKILSFQL
+354 KTILSYQL
-362 PDDGFNLRFA
+362 SDDGFNLRVA

-515 LYDFRPGGVSAKILT
+515 LYDFRPGGVSSKILT

-545 EVDQQQADALPKKL
+545 EADQQQADALPQKL
-559 STENDEEVTAL
+559 TTENDAEVTAL

-597 DALYAEIEAINT
+597 DALYAEIESLNA
-609 DIQEQIVPMTEPG
+609 DIQEQIISMTEPG
-622 LGEKSTVDRL
+622 LGEKPTVDRL
-632 VKRYKALSDHDK
+632 VKRYKALPDHDK
-644 ELVQNWDAVLAV
+644 ALVENWDAVLAV
-656 KAQTDAAQRTLLLC
+656 KAQTDAAQRNLFLI
-670 IGGAAV
+670 IGGVVV
-676 VMIGGSILVRRRRES
+676 VMVAVTVVVRRRRES

>member
-1 MRRKVR
+1 MRRKSGK
-7 NWAAFLLALALVLG
+7 WLLWLLVLTLLWG
-21 MIPAAYAAG
+21 SIPAAYAAG
-30 YSITVNAPTG
+30 HSITIHAPEG
-40 NDLPYWVFEKVGVDS
+40 NGLPYWEFEKAGVES
-55 ADVLNLT
+55 ADVRYLT
-62 ANEGHTLPTNKVA
+62 AGESHGLPAGRVS

-81 GKNKED
+81 GKGKD
-87 EAACGISINGMY
+87 GEASCGISVNGMY

-128 ETWGNITPVEGSN
+128 ETWGNITPVEDSN

-146 QFKNG
+146 QFKDG
-151 TFTGDVSITVS
+151 TFTGDVTISVT
-162 PMTAEQA
+162 PMTQQQA
-169 EAAQKQNQRQV
+169 DAAAKTNQRQV
-180 VPQGKYTVAQISE
+180 VPKGKYSVSDITE
-193 AIQGIMTQK
+193 AIDGILAWKRVQQGVAEGQP
-202 RAALGLSET
+202 
-211 DNLLSGDELT
+211 LLSGELLT
-221 YAGSSATDWLP
+221 YAGSTAADWLP
-232 IGLSRCGV
+232 IGLSRYGA
-240 EDDYDAYLAALQ
+240 EDDYDSYLAALR

-261 PDKLDRVKA
+261 PDKLDRTKA
-270 TEWHRISARRRSLAV
+270 TEWHRIALAV
-285 LACGGDPTHFGKDEN
+285 LACGGDPTHFGRDEN
-300 GNDINLIADGVY
+300 GADINLIADGVY
-312 DRGKTVDIGAQGLN
+312 DRGKTADLGRQGLN

-339 YNIPAGSSYTRTEMI
+339 YTIPAGASYTRTELV
-354 KKILSFQL
+354 KTILSYQL
-362 PDDGFNLRFA
+362 SDDGFNLRVA

-515 LYDFRPGGVSAKILT
+515 LYDFRPGGVSSKILT

-545 EVDQQQADALPKKL
+545 EADQQQADALPQKL
-559 STENDEEVTAL
+559 TTENDAEVTAL

-597 DALYAEIEAINT
+597 DALYAEIESLNA
-609 DIQEQIVPMTEPG
+609 DIQEQIISMTEPG

-644 ELVQNWDAVLAV
+644 ELVQNWDTVLAV
-656 KAQTDAAQRTLLLC
+656 KAQTDAAQRNLFLI
-670 IGGAAV
+670 IGGAVV
-676 VMIGGSILVRRRRES
+676 VMVAATVVIRRRRES

>member
-1 MRRKVR
+1 MRRKSGK
-7 NWAAFLLALALVLG
+7 WLLWLLVLTLLWG
-21 MIPAAYAAG
+21 SIPAAYAAG
-30 YSITVNAPTG
+30 HSITIHAPEG
-40 NDLPYWVFEKVGVDS
+40 NGLPYWEFEKAGVES
-55 ADVLNLT
+55 ADVRYLT
-62 ANEGHTLPTNKVA
+62 AGESHGLPAGRVS

-81 GKNKED
+81 GKGKD
-87 EAACGISINGMY
+87 GEASCGISVNGMY

-128 ETWGNITPVEGSN
+128 ETWGNITPVEDSN

-146 QFKNG
+146 QFKDG
-151 TFTGDVSITVS
+151 TFTGDVTISVT
-162 PMTAEQA
+162 PMTQQQA
-169 EAAQKQNQRQV
+169 DAAAKTNQRQV
-180 VPQGKYTVAQISE
+180 VPKGKYSVSDITE
-193 AIQGIMTQK
+193 AIDGILAWKRVQQGVAEGQP
-202 RAALGLSET
+202 
-211 DNLLSGDELT
+211 LLSGELLT
-221 YAGSSATDWLP
+221 YAGSTAADWLP
-232 IGLSRCGV
+232 IGLSRYGA
-240 EDDYDAYLAALQ
+240 EDDYDSYLAALR

-261 PDKLDRVKA
+261 PDKLDRTKA
-270 TEWHRISARRRSLAV
+270 TEWHRIALAV
-285 LACGGDPTHFGKDEN
+285 LACGGDPTHFGRDEN
-300 GNDINLIADGVY
+300 GADINLIADGVY
-312 DRGKTVDIGAQGLN
+312 DRGKTADLGRQGLN

-339 YNIPAGSSYTRTEMI
+339 YTIPAGASYTRTELV
-354 KKILSFQL
+354 KTILSYQL
-362 PDDGFNLRFA
+362 SDDGFNLRVA

-515 LYDFRPGGVSAKILT
+515 LYDFRPGGVSSKILT

-545 EVDQQQADALPKKL
+545 EADQQQADALPQKL
-559 STENDEEVTAL
+559 TTENDAEVTAL

-597 DALYAEIEAINT
+597 DALYAEIESLNA
-609 DIQEQIVPMTEPG
+609 DIQEQIISMTEPG
-622 LGEKSTVDRL
+622 LGEKPTVDRL

-644 ELVQNWDAVLAV
+644 ELVQNWDTVLAV
-656 KAQTDAAQRTLLLC
+656 KAQTDAAQRNLLLI
-670 IGGAAV
+670 IGGAVV
-676 VMIGGSILVRRRRES
+676 VMVAATVVIRRRRES

>member
-30 YSITVNAPTG
+30 HSITVHAPEG
-40 NDLPYWVFEKVGVDS
+40 NGLPYWEFEKAGVEN
-55 ADVLNLT
+55 ADVLYLT
-62 ANEGHTLPTNKVA
+62 AGESHGLPAGRVS

-81 GKNKED
+81 GKGKD
-87 EAACGISINGMY
+87 GEASCGISVNGMY

-128 ETWGNITPVEGSN
+128 ETWGNITPVEDSN

-146 QFKNG
+146 QFKDG
-151 TFTGDVSITVS
+151 TFTGDVTISVT
-162 PMTAEQA
+162 PMTQQQA
-169 EAAQKQNQRQV
+169 DAAAKTNQRQV
-180 VPQGKYTVAQISE
+180 VPKGKYSVSDITE
-193 AIQGIMTQK
+193 AIDGILAWK
-202 RAALGLSET
+202 RAQQGVAEGQP
-211 DNLLSGDELT
+211 LLSGELLT
-221 YAGSSATDWLP
+221 YAGSTAADWLP
-232 IGLSRCGV
+232 IGLSRYGA
-240 EDDYDAYLAALQ
+240 EDDYDSYLAALR
-252 TYVEQKYRE
+252 TYVERKYRE
-261 PDKLDRVKA
+261 PDKLDRTKA
-270 TEWHRISARRRSLAV
+270 TEWHRIALAV
-285 LACGGDPTHFGKDEN
+285 LACGGDPTHFGRDEN
-300 GNDINLIADGVY
+300 GADINLIADGVY
-312 DRGKTVDIGAQGLN
+312 DRGKTADLGRQGLN

-339 YNIPAGSSYTRTEMI
+339 YTIPAGASYTRTELV
-354 KKILSFQL
+354 KTILSYQL
-362 PDDGFNLRFA
+362 SDDGFNLRVA

-515 LYDFRPGGVSAKILT
+515 LYDFRPGGVSSKILT

-545 EVDQQQADALPKKL
+545 EADQQQADALPQKL
-559 STENDEEVTAL
+559 TTENDAEVTAL

-597 DALYAEIEAINT
+597 DALYAEIESLNA
-609 DIQEQIVPMTEPG
+609 DIQEQIISMTEPG
-622 LGEKSTVDRL
+622 LSEKPTVDRL
-632 VKRYKALSDHDK
+632 VKRYKALPDHDK
-644 ELVQNWDAVLAV
+644 ALVENWDAVLAV
-656 KAQTDAAQRTLLLC
+656 KAQTDAAQRNLFLI
-670 IGGAAV
+670 IGGVVV
-676 VMIGGSILVRRRRES
+676 VMVAVTVVVRRRRES

>member
-1 MRRKVR
+1 MRRKVQ
-7 NWAAFLLALALVLG
+7 NWTAFLLALMLVLG
-21 MIPAAYAAG
+21 MIPTAYAAG

-62 ANEGHTLPTNKVA
+62 ANEGHTLPTSKVA

-81 GKNKED
+81 GKGKD
-87 EAACGISINGMY
+87 GEASCGISVNGMY

-128 ETWGNITPVEGSN
+128 ETWGNITPVEDSN

-146 QFKNG
+146 QFKDG
-151 TFTGDVSITVS
+151 TFTGDVTISVT
-162 PMTAEQA
+162 PMTAQQA

-180 VPQGKYTVAQISE
+180 VPQGKYTVAQITE
-193 AIQGIMTQK
+193 AIDGILAWK
-202 RAALGLSET
+202 RAQQGVAEGQP
-211 DNLLSGDELT
+211 LLSGELLT
-221 YAGSSATDWLP
+221 YAGSTAADWLP
-232 IGLSRCGV
+232 IGLSRYGA
-240 EDDYDAYLAALQ
+240 EDDYDSYLAALR

-261 PDKLDRVKA
+261 PDKLDRTKA
-270 TEWHRISARRRSLAV
+270 TEWHRIALAV
-285 LACGGDPTHFGKDEN
+285 LACGGDPTHFGRDEN
-300 GNDINLIADGVY
+300 GADINLIADGVY
-312 DRGKTVDIGAQGLN
+312 DRGKTADLGRQGLN

-339 YNIPAGSSYTRTEMI
+339 YTIPAGASYTRTELV
-354 KKILSFQL
+354 KTILSYQL
-362 PDDGFNLRFA
+362 SDDGFNLRVA

-515 LYDFRPGGVSAKILT
+515 LYDFRPGGVSSKILT

-545 EVDQQQADALPKKL
+545 EADRQQVDALPKKL
-559 STENDEEVTAL
+559 STENDEEVTSL

-597 DALYAEIEAINT
+597 DALYAEIESINA
-609 DIQEQIVPMTEPG
+609 DIESQIVPMTEPG

-644 ELVQNWDAVLAV
+644 DLVQNWDAVLAV
-656 KAQTDAAQRTLLLC
+656 KAQTDAAQRNLFLI
-670 IGGAAV
+670 IGGVVV
-676 VMIGGSILVRRRRES
+676 VMVAVTVVIRRRRES

>member
-40 NDLPYWVFEKVGVDS
+40 NNLPYWVFEKVGVDS

-87 EAACGISINGMY
+87 EAACGISVNGMY

-113 GTVEIQIGRDAQWSE
+113 GTVEIQIGKDAQWTE
-128 ETWGNITPVEGSN
+128 ETWGSITPVESSN
-141 ILGRV
+141 IIGRV

-169 EAAQKQNQRQV
+169 DAAAKTNQRQV
-180 VPQGKYTVAQISE
+180 VPKGKYSVSDITE
-193 AIQGIMTQK
+193 AIDGILAWK
-202 RAALGLSET
+202 RAQQGVAEGQP
-211 DNLLSGDELT
+211 LLSGELLT
-221 YAGSSATDWLP
+221 YAGSTAADWLP
-232 IGLSRCGV
+232 IGLSRYGA
-240 EDDYDAYLAALQ
+240 EDDYDSYLAALR

-261 PDKLDRVKA
+261 PDKLDRTKA
-270 TEWHRISARRRSLAV
+270 TEWHRIALAV
-285 LACGGDPTHFGKDEN
+285 LACGGDPTHFGRDEN
-300 GNDINLIADGVY
+300 GADINLIADGVY
-312 DRGKTVDIGAQGLN
+312 DRGKTADLGRQGLN

-339 YNIPAGSSYTRTEMI
+339 YTIPAGASYTRTELV
-354 KKILSFQL
+354 KTILSYQL
-362 PDDGFNLRFA
+362 SDDGFNLRVA

-545 EVDQQQADALPKKL
+545 EADQQQADALPQKL
-559 STENDEEVTAL
+559 TTENDAEVTAL

-579 FDGYDTYMTKL
+579 FDGYETYMTKL

-597 DALYAEIEAINT
+597 DALYAEIESLNA
-609 DIQEQIVPMTEPG
+609 DIQEQIISMTEPG

-644 ELVQNWDAVLAV
+644 ELVQNWDTVLAV

-670 IGGAAV
+670 IGGAVV
-676 VMIGGSILVRRRRES
+676 VMVAATVVIRRRRES

>member
-1 MRRKVR
+1 MRRKSGK
-7 NWAAFLLALALVLG
+7 WLLWLLVLTLLWG
-21 MIPAAYAAG
+21 SVPAAYAAG
-30 YSITVNAPTG
+30 HSITVHAPEG
-40 NDLPYWVFEKVGVDS
+40 NGLPYWEFEKAGVES
-55 ADVLNLT
+55 ADVRYLT
-62 ANEGHTLPTNKVA
+62 AGESHGLPAGRVL

-81 GKNKED
+81 GKGKD
-87 EAACGISINGMY
+87 GDASCGISVNGMY

-128 ETWGNITPVEGSN
+128 ETWGNITPVEDSS
-141 ILGRV
+141 ILSRV

-151 TFTGDVSITVS
+151 TFTGDVTISVT
-162 PMTAEQA
+162 PMTQQQA
-169 EAAQKQNQRQV
+169 DAAAKTNQRQV
-180 VPQGKYTVAQISE
+180 VPKGKYSVSDITE
-193 AIQGIMTQK
+193 AIDGILAWK
-202 RAALGLSET
+202 RAQQGVAEGQP
-211 DNLLSGDELT
+211 LLSGELLT
-221 YAGSSATDWLP
+221 YAGSTAADWLP

-252 TYVEQKYRE
+252 SYVEQKYRE

-270 TEWHRISARRRSLAV
+270 TEWHRISLAV
-285 LACGGDPTHFGKDEN
+285 LACGGDPTHFGKDES

-354 KKILSFQL
+354 KRILSFQL

-383 MAIQSM
+383 MAIQALA
-389 GPYYRTSTLNVK
+389 PYYRNSTFNVK
-401 DPVDRALERL
+401 DPVDKALGCL
-411 SQLQLDTAD
+411 SELQLDTGD
-420 FRSWGTRNSEST
+420 FRSWGTRNSESV
-432 SQVIISLCSV
+432 SQIIVSLCSIGV
-442 GIDPQNDPRFVK
+442 DPQNDSRFIK
-454 NGLNLLDALFYYQQ
+454 NGINLLDALFYYQQ

-478 LDEGNPSAVPGESD
+478 SDPGNPSAIPGESN
-492 SMATDQALLALVSVW
+492 SIATDQALLALVAVW
-507 RQAQGMSP
+507 RQAQGMSI
-515 LYDFRPGGVSAKILT
+515 LYDFRPGSVSAKILT

-545 EVDQQQADALPKKL
+545 QELQSRVDALPDAL
-559 STENDEEVTAL
+559 STEDAEEVAFL
-570 LNKLKMSRD
+570 LERLKMSRE
-579 FDGYDTYMTKL
+579 FDGYDRYMEKL
-590 TQAKSDI
+590 TAAQEKI
-597 DALYAEIEAINT
+597 DALYAEIESLNA
-609 DIQEQIVPMTEPG
+609 DIAAEILPMTDAG
-622 LGEKSTVDRL
+622 LKEKPIVDGI
-632 VKRYKALSDHDK
+632 VKRYRALSEHDR
-644 ELVQNWDAVLAV
+644 ELVESWDAVLAV

>member
-7 NWAAFLLALALVLG
+7 NWAAFLLALVLVWG

-40 NDLPYWVFEKVGVDS
+40 NDLPYWVFEKAGVDS

-62 ANEGHTLPTNKVA
+62 ANEGHTLPTSKVA

-87 EAACGISINGMY
+87 EVACGISINGMY
-99 YVQSVTLEHPDFFT
+99 YVQSVTLDHPDFFT
-113 GTVEIQIGRDAQWSE
+113 GTVEIQVGKDAQWTE
-128 ETWGNITPVEGSN
+128 ETWGSITPVESSN
-141 ILGRV
+141 IIGRV

-162 PMTAEQA
+162 PMAAAQA
-169 EAAQKQNQRQV
+169 EAAQKLNQRQV

-193 AIQGIMTQK
+193 AIQGIMEQK
-202 RAALGLSET
+202 RSALGLE
-211 DNLLSGDELT
+211 DGDYLLSGDELT

-270 TEWHRISARRRSLAV
+270 TEWHRISLAV

-383 MAIQSM
+383 MAIQALA
-389 GPYYRTSTLNVK
+389 PYYRNATFNVK
-401 DPVDRALERL
+401 DPVDKALDCL
-411 SQLQLDTAD
+411 SKLQLDTGD
-420 FRSWGTRNSEST
+420 FRSWGTRNSESV
-432 SQVIISLCSV
+432 SQIIVSLCSIGV
-442 GIDPQNDPRFVK
+442 DPQNDPRFIK
-454 NGLNLLDALFYYQQ
+454 NGINLLDALFYYQQ

-478 LDEGNPSAVPGESD
+478 LDEGNPSAVPGESN
-492 SMATDQALLALVSVW
+492 SIATDQALLALVAVW
-507 RQAQGMSP
+507 RQAQGMSI
-515 LYDFRPGGVSAKILT
+515 LYDFRPGSVSAKILT

-545 EVDQQQADALPKKL
+545 QELQGRVDALPKAL
-559 STENDEEVTAL
+559 STEDAEEVAFL
-570 LNKLKMSRD
+570 LERLKMSRE
-579 FDGYDTYMTKL
+579 FDGYDRYMEKL
-590 TQAKSDI
+590 TAAQEKI
-597 DALYAEIEAINT
+597 DALYAEIESLNA
-609 DIQEQIVPMTEPG
+609 DIAAEILPMTDAG
-622 LGEKSTVDRL
+622 LKEKPIVDGI
-632 VKRYKALSDHDK
+632 VKRYRALSEHDR
-644 ELVQNWDAVLAV
+644 ELVESWDAVLAV

>member
-7 NWAAFLLALALVLG
+7 NWTAFLLALVLIFS

-40 NDLPYWVFEKVGVDS
+40 NDLPYWVFEKAGVDS

-62 ANEGHTLPTNKVA
+62 ANEGHTLPASKVA

-87 EAACGISINGMY
+87 EASCGISINGMY
-99 YVQSVTLEHPDFFT
+99 YVQSVTLDHPDFFT
-113 GTVEIQIGRDAQWSE
+113 GTVEIQVGKDAQWGE
-128 ETWGNITPVEGSN
+128 ETWGSITPLENSN
-141 ILGRV
+141 IIGRV
-146 QFKNG
+146 QFKHG

-162 PMTAEQA
+162 PMTAQQA
-169 EAAQKQNQRQV
+169 ETAQKQNQRQV

-193 AIQGIMTQK
+193 AIQGIMAQK
-202 RAALGLSET
+202 RAVLGLEEG
-211 DNLLSGDELT
+211 DNLLSGGELT

-270 TEWHRISARRRSLAV
+270 TEWHRISLAV

-300 GNDINLIADGVY
+300 GSDINLIADGVY

-383 MAIQSM
+383 MAIQALA
-389 GPYYRTSTLNVK
+389 PYYRNSTFNVK
-401 DPVDRALERL
+401 DPVDKALDCL
-411 SQLQLDTAD
+411 SKLQLDTGD
-420 FRSWGTRNSEST
+420 FRSWGTRNSESV
-432 SQVIISLCSV
+432 SQIIVSLCSIGV
-442 GIDPQNDPRFVK
+442 DPQNDPRFIK
-454 NGLNLLDALFYYQQ
+454 NGINLLDALFYYQQ

-478 LDEGNPSAVPGESD
+478 SDPSNPSAVAGESN
-492 SMATDQALLALVSVW
+492 SIATDQALLALVAVW

-515 LYDFRPGGVSAKILT
+515 LYDFRPGGVSSKILT

-545 EVDQQQADALPKKL
+545 QELQSRVDALPDAL
-559 STENDEEVTAL
+559 STEDAEEVAFL
-570 LNKLKMSRD
+570 LERLKMSRE
-579 FDGYDTYMTKL
+579 FDGYDRYMEKL
-590 TQAKSDI
+590 TAAQEKI
-597 DALYAEIEAINT
+597 DALYAEIENINA
-609 DIQEQIVPMTEPG
+609 DIQEQIISMTEPG
-622 LGEKSTVDRL
+622 LGEKPTVDRL

-644 ELVQNWDAVLAV
+644 AFVENWDAVLAV
-656 KAQTDAAQRTLLLC
+656 KAQTDAAQRNLFLI
-670 IGGAAV
+670 IGGAVV
-676 VMIGGSILVRRRRES
+676 VMVAATVVIRRRRER

>member
-128 ETWGNITPVEGSN
+128 ETWGNITLVEGSN

-146 QFKNG
+146 QFKDG
-151 TFTGDVSITVS
+151 TFTGDVTISVT
-162 PMTAEQA
+162 PMTQQQA
-169 EAAQKQNQRQV
+169 DAAAKTNQRQV
-180 VPQGKYTVAQISE
+180 VPKGKYSVSDITE
-193 AIQGIMTQK
+193 AIDGILAWK
-202 RAALGLSET
+202 RAQQGVAEGQP
-211 DNLLSGDELT
+211 LLSGELLT
-221 YAGSSATDWLP
+221 YAGSTAADWLP
-232 IGLSRCGV
+232 IGLSRYGA
-240 EDDYDAYLAALQ
+240 EDDYDSYLAALR

-261 PDKLDRVKA
+261 PDKLDRTKA
-270 TEWHRISARRRSLAV
+270 TEWHRIALAV
-285 LACGGDPTHFGKDEN
+285 LACGGDPTHFGRDEN
-300 GNDINLIADGVY
+300 GADINLIADGVY
-312 DRGKTVDIGAQGLN
+312 DRGKTADLGRQGLN

-339 YNIPAGSSYTRTEMI
+339 YTIPAGASYTRTELV
-354 KKILSFQL
+354 KTILSYQL
-362 PDDGFNLRFA
+362 SDDGFNLRVA

-515 LYDFRPGGVSAKILT
+515 LYDFRPGGVSSKILT

-545 EVDQQQADALPKKL
+545 EADQQQADALPKKL
-559 STENDEEVTAL
+559 STENDAEVTAL
-570 LNKLKMSRD
+570 LDKLKMSRD
-579 FDGYDTYMTKL
+579 FEGYDTYMTKL

-597 DALYAEIEAINT
+597 DALYAEIESINA
-609 DIQEQIVPMTEPG
+609 DIESQIVPMTDPG

-644 ELVQNWDAVLAV
+644 ELIQNWDAVLAV
-656 KAQTDAAQRTLLLC
+656 KVQTDAAQRDLFLI
-670 IGGAAV
+670 IGGVVV
-676 VMIGGSILVRRRRES
+676 VMVAVTVVVRRRRES
-691 K
+691 Q